1 MAQWNLN
8 RATWSVTTNS
18 VNAEHR
24 GTLFAKDESQQ
35 IRSSITITSV
45 FAGSTGAEFA

>member
-1 MAQWNLN
+1 MWNLS
-8 RATWSVTTNS
+8 RAAWSVTTIS

-24 GTLFAKDESQQ
+24 GTLFAKDDSQQ
-35 IRSSITITSV
+35 IESSTAITSV